1 MFYYL
6 SNVIIYS
13 KMLAN
18 MKWSFIHKRS
28 LYKGFFKL
36 TGIELKHELFAGGES
51 PVLSRELLD
60 RGHAVAVLPY
70 DPERDEVVLIE
81 QFRIGACEDE
91 TGPWLIEVIA
101 GFQEPDESAEA
112 VVHRE
117 AQEEAGCTV
126 TDLVPVHRYYSS
138 PGSSNEQIVTFI
150 GRTDTSVVGGIHG
163 LDEEGEDIRVHVV
176 SSEQAFEWLDTGR
189 IDSAVPI
196 IAIQWFRLNR
206 ESIRKQ
212 WLDNNKE

>member
-1 MFYYL
+1 
-6 SNVIIYS
+6 
-13 KMLAN
+13 MLAN
-18 MKWSFIHKRS
+18 MKWSFINTRS

-36 TGIELKHELFAGGES
+36 TGIELQHDLFAGGQS
-51 PVLSRELLD
+51 PVLTRELLD
-60 RGHAVAVLPY
+60 RGNAVAVLPY
-70 DPERDEVVLIE
+70 DPDRDEVVLIE
-81 QFRIGACEDE
+81 QFRVGACEDE

-117 AQEEAGCTV
+117 ALEEAGCTV

-138 PGSSNEQIVTFI
+138 PGGSNEQIITFI
-150 GRTDTSVVGGIHG
+150 GRTDTSEVGGVHG

-176 SSEQAFEWLDTGR
+176 SSEQAFEWLDSGR

-206 ESIRKQ
+206 ERIRNQ
-212 WLDNNKE
+212 WLDIMKSKKD